1 MREGADSGKLCCSG
15 KWRRFLQRRA
25 REAKE
30 LKPALPSLCQKM
42 IPRAL
47 SVSAELTKPGSTEP
61 LKLPGLV
68 SALRPIKRGSSQ
80 LTEEAALLR
89 RFTYKNKNQH
99 KGCGWWRKI
108 VEVDRVVERV
118 GTELQALLGEFGIE

>member
-1 MREGADSGKLCCSG
+1 MCCTAGRLSLLLN
-15 KWRRFLQRRA
+15 RLMLA
-25 REAKE
+25 RT
-30 LKPALPSLCQKM
+30 
-42 IPRAL
+42 
-47 SVSAELTKPGSTEP
+47 VSASTGLTKQASSEP

-80 LTEEAALLR
+80 LSEEASLLR

-108 VEVDRVVERV
+108 VEVDRMIERV